1 MTGQVFEQIVDTL
14 NNPHQVI
21 STKQSATELLMTLLS
36 QSNDSYKDFEKTSDK
51 IRTSKITAEPSGFFE
66 ISTPTSLIDAIRSFV
81 DISVLGVDTGK
92 LLLTLTLDTSPRY
105 LLFVSELLVNFVPLA
120 LRRSKLR
127 NTLPQILQFLITH
140 NSRDSENKLLTNISQ
155 SLVDLSDD
163 PQYSEIALGQL
174 QRLVSDT
181 NNVVKR
187 NLVVQI
193 HESSTA
199 VQKTLS
205 SIKVQL
211 MNSSNYSVRDL
222 ATRDFS

>member
-1 MTGQVFEQIVDTL
+1 M
-14 NNPHQVI
+14 
-21 STKQSATELLMTLLS
+21 
-36 QSNDSYKDFEKTSDK
+36 
-51 IRTSKITAEPSGFFE
+51 
-66 ISTPTSLIDAIRSFV
+66 
-81 DISVLGVDTGK
+81 
-92 LLLTLTLDTSPRY
+92 
-105 LLFVSELLVNFVPLA
+105 
-120 LRRSKLR
+120 
-127 NTLPQILQFLITH
+127 
-140 NSRDSENKLLTNISQ
+140 
-155 SLVDLSDD
+155 DLSDD